1 MLTEKYLLS
10 TIKVFMIIKSATF
23 VISSTDYKKC
33 PQADI
38 PEYAFIGRSNVG
50 KSSLINYLTSHKGLA
65 KASDKPGKT
74 QLINHFIIN
83 ETEAP
88 WYLVDLPGYGFAHVS
103 KSIKQEWNKF
113 LTEYILKR
121 KNLLCLF
128 VLIDS
133 RLEPQEID
141 MQFMEW
147 LARNEIPF
155 VMVFTKTDKITPGEL
170 KKNISTYNKVMLGTW
185 EELPKQFLTSSAA
198 NKGKRAIL
206 HFIEETNK
214 IMEGTIEFNIME
226 FEQYYEK

>member
-1 MLTEKYLLS
+1 MK
-10 TIKVFMIIKSATF
+10 IKSATF
-23 VISSTDYKKC
+23 VLSSTDYKKC
-33 PQADI
+33 PQVDI

-50 KSSLINYLTSHKGLA
+50 KSSLINYLTSLKGLA
-65 KASDKPGKT
+65 KSSDKPGKT

-103 KSIKQEWNKF
+103 KSKKEEWNKF

-133 RLEPQEID
+133 RHEPQKID
-141 MQFMEW
+141 IQFMEW
-147 LARNEIPF
+147 LADNEIPF
-155 VMVFTKTDKITPGEL
+155 VMVFTKTDKLTAGQL
-170 KKNISTYNKVMLGTW
+170 KKNISAYNKLMLVTW

-198 NKGKRAIL
+198 DKGKQEIL
-206 HFIEETNK
+206 HFIGETNK
-214 IMEGTIEFNIME
+214 IMV
-226 FEQYYEK
+226 

>member
-1 MLTEKYLLS
+1 M
-10 TIKVFMIIKSATF
+10 
-23 VISSTDYKKC
+23 SSTDYKKC
-33 PQADI
+33 PQVDI

-50 KSSLINYLTSHKGLA
+50 KSSLINYLTNIKGLA
-65 KASDKPGKT
+65 KTSDKPGKT

-88 WYLVDLPGYGFAHVS
+88 WYLVDLPGFGFASVS
-103 KSIKQEWNKF
+103 KSKKEEWNKF

-147 LARNEIPF
+147 LANNEIPF
-155 VMVFTKTDKITPGEL
+155 VMVFTKTDKLTAGQL
-170 KKNISTYNKVMLGTW
+170 LKNISTYNKVMMVTW

-198 NKGKRAIL
+198 DKGKQEIL
-206 HFIEETNK
+206 HFIKETNK
-214 IMEGTIEFNIME
+214 IMV
-226 FEQYYEK
+226 

>member
-1 MLTEKYLLS
+1 MK
-10 TIKVFMIIKSATF
+10 IKSATF
-23 VISSTDYKKC
+23 VMSNTDYKKC
-33 PQADI
+33 PQVDI

-50 KSSLINYLTSHKGLA
+50 KSSLINYLTNIKGLA

-88 WYLVDLPGYGFAHVS
+88 WYLVDLPGYGFASVS
-103 KSIKQEWNKF
+103 KSKKEEWNNF

-147 LARNEIPF
+147 LANNEIPF
-155 VMVFTKTDKITPGEL
+155 VMVFTKTDKLTAGQL
-170 KKNISTYNKVMLGTW
+170 LKNISTYNKVMMVTW

-198 NKGKRAIL
+198 DKGKQEIL
-206 HFIEETNK
+206 HFIKETNK
-214 IMEGTIEFNIME
+214 IMV
-226 FEQYYEK
+226 

>member
-1 MLTEKYLLS
+1 MK
-10 TIKVFMIIKSATF
+10 IKSATF
-23 VISSTDYKKC
+23 VMSNTDYKKC
-33 PQADI
+33 PQVDI

-50 KSSLINYLTSHKGLA
+50 KSSLINYLTNIKGLA

-103 KSIKQEWNKF
+103 KSKKQEWNKF

-128 VLIDS
+128 VLVDS

-147 LARNEIPF
+147 LANNEIPF
-155 VMVFTKTDKITPGEL
+155 VMVFTKTDKLTPAQL
-170 KKNISTYNKVMLGTW
+170 KKNISAYNKVMLGTW
-185 EELPKQFLTSSAA
+185 EELPKQFQTSSTAD
-198 NKGKRAIL
+198 KGKQEIL
-206 HFIEETNK
+206 HFIKETNK
-214 IMEGTIEFNIME
+214 IMV
-226 FEQYYEK
+226 

>member
-1 MLTEKYLLS
+1 MK
-10 TIKVFMIIKSATF
+10 IKSATF
-23 VISSTDYKKC
+23 VMSSTDYKKC
-33 PQADI
+33 PQVDI

-50 KSSLINYLTSHKGLA
+50 KSSLINYLTSLKGLA

-88 WYLVDLPGYGFAHVS
+88 WYLVDLPGYGFASVS
-103 KSIKQEWNKF
+103 KSKKEEWNTF

-133 RLEPQEID
+133 RLEPQKID

-147 LARNEIPF
+147 LADNEIPF
-155 VMVFTKTDKITPGEL
+155 IMVFTKTDKLTARQL
-170 KKNISTYNKVMLGTW
+170 MKNISNYNKVMLGTW

-198 NKGKRAIL
+198 NKGKQEIL

-214 IMEGTIEFNIME
+214 IMV
-226 FEQYYEK
+226 

>member
-1 MLTEKYLLS
+1 MK
-10 TIKVFMIIKSATF
+10 IKSATF
-23 VISSTDYKKC
+23 VMSNTDYKKC
-33 PQADI
+33 PQVDI

-50 KSSLINYLTSHKGLA
+50 KSSLINYLTNIKGLA

-103 KSIKQEWNKF
+103 KSKKEEWNNF

-147 LARNEIPF
+147 LANNEIPF
-155 VMVFTKTDKITPGEL
+155 VMVFTKTDKLTAGQL
-170 KKNISTYNKVMLGTW
+170 LKNISTYNKVMMVTW

-198 NKGKRAIL
+198 DKGKQEIL
-206 HFIEETNK
+206 HFIKETNK
-214 IMEGTIEFNIME
+214 IMV
-226 FEQYYEK
+226 

>member
-1 MLTEKYLLS
+1 M
-10 TIKVFMIIKSATF
+10 
-23 VISSTDYKKC
+23 SSTDYKKC
-33 PQADI
+33 PQVDI

-50 KSSLINYLTSHKGLA
+50 KSSLINYLTSLKGLA
-65 KASDKPGKT
+65 KTSDKPGKT

-88 WYLVDLPGYGFAHVS
+88 WYLVDLPGFGFASVS
-103 KSIKQEWNKF
+103 KSKKEEWNKF

-141 MQFMEW
+141 IQFMEW
-147 LARNEIPF
+147 LANNEIPF
-155 VMVFTKTDKITPGEL
+155 VMVFTKTDKLTARQL
-170 KKNISTYNKVMLGTW
+170 MKNISTYNKVMLGTW

-198 NKGKRAIL
+198 NKGKQEIL

-214 IMEGTIEFNIME
+214 IMGYISGSERA
-226 FEQYYEK
+226 

>member
-1 MLTEKYLLS
+1 MK
-10 TIKVFMIIKSATF
+10 IKSATF
-23 VISSTDYKKC
+23 VMSNTDYKKC
-33 PQADI
+33 PQVDI

-50 KSSLINYLTSHKGLA
+50 KSSLINYLTSLKGLA
-65 KASDKPGKT
+65 KTSDKPGKT

-88 WYLVDLPGYGFAHVS
+88 WYLVDLPGFGFASVS
-103 KSIKQEWNKF
+103 KSKKEEWNKF

-141 MQFMEW
+141 IQFMEW
-147 LARNEIPF
+147 LANNEIPF
-155 VMVFTKTDKITPGEL
+155 VMVFTKTDKLTARQL
-170 KKNISTYNKVMLGTW
+170 MKNISAYNKVMLGTW

-198 NKGKRAIL
+198 NKGKQELL

-214 IMEGTIEFNIME
+214 IMEYIGGSERT
-226 FEQYYEK
+226 

>member
-1 MLTEKYLLS
+1 M
-10 TIKVFMIIKSATF
+10 
-23 VISSTDYKKC
+23 SSTDYKKC
-33 PQADI
+33 PQVDI

-50 KSSLINYLTSHKGLA
+50 KSSLINYLTGLKGLA
-65 KASDKPGKT
+65 KTSDKPGKT

-88 WYLVDLPGYGFAHVS
+88 WYLVDLPGFGFASVS
-103 KSIKQEWNKF
+103 KSKKEEWNKF

-141 MQFMEW
+141 IQFMEW
-147 LARNEIPF
+147 LANNEIPF
-155 VMVFTKTDKITPGEL
+155 VMVFTKTDKLTARQL
-170 KKNISTYNKVMLGTW
+170 MKNISAYNKVMLGTW

-198 NKGKRAIL
+198 DKGKQEIL
-206 HFIEETNK
+206 HFIKETNK
-214 IMEGTIEFNIME
+214 IMV
-226 FEQYYEK
+226 

>member
-1 MLTEKYLLS
+1 MK
-10 TIKVFMIIKSATF
+10 IKSATF
-23 VISSTDYKKC
+23 VMSNTDYKKC
-33 PQADI
+33 PQVDI

-50 KSSLINYLTSHKGLA
+50 KSSLINYLTNIKGLA

-103 KSIKQEWNKF
+103 KSKKEEWNNF

-147 LARNEIPF
+147 LANNEIPF
-155 VMVFTKTDKITPGEL
+155 VMVFTKTDKLTARQL
-170 KKNISTYNKVMLGTW
+170 MKNISTYNKVMMVTW

-198 NKGKRAIL
+198 DKGKQEIL
-206 HFIEETNK
+206 HFIKETNK
-214 IMEGTIEFNIME
+214 IMV
-226 FEQYYEK
+226 

>member
-1 MLTEKYLLS
+1 MK
-10 TIKVFMIIKSATF
+10 IKSAAF
-23 VISSTDYKKC
+23 VLSSTDYKKC
-33 PQADI
+33 PQVDI

-50 KSSLINYLTSHKGLA
+50 KSSLINYLTSLKGLA

-88 WYLVDLPGYGFAHVS
+88 WYLVDLPGYGFASVS
-103 KSIKQEWNKF
+103 KSKKEEWNNF

-128 VLIDS
+128 VLIDA

-147 LARNEIPF
+147 LANNEIPF
-155 VMVFTKTDKITPGEL
+155 VMIFTKTDKLTARQLI
-170 KKNISTYNKVMLGTW
+170 KNISTYNKVMMVTW

-198 NKGKRAIL
+198 DKGKQEIL

-214 IMEGTIEFNIME
+214 IIMV
-226 FEQYYEK
+226 

>member
-1 MLTEKYLLS
+1 MS
-10 TIKVFMIIKSATF
+10 N
-23 VISSTDYKKC
+23 TDYKKC
-33 PQADI
+33 PQVDI

-50 KSSLINYLTSHKGLA
+50 KSSLINYLTNIKGLA

-88 WYLVDLPGYGFAHVS
+88 WYLVDLPGYGFASVS
-103 KSIKQEWNKF
+103 KSKKEEWNNF

-147 LARNEIPF
+147 LANNEIPF
-155 VMVFTKTDKITPGEL
+155 VMVFTKTDKLTARQL
-170 KKNISTYNKVMLGTW
+170 MKNISTYNKVMMVTW

-198 NKGKRAIL
+198 DKGKQEIL
-206 HFIEETNK
+206 HFIKETNK
-214 IMEGTIEFNIME
+214 IMV
-226 FEQYYEK
+226 

>member
-1 MLTEKYLLS
+1 MTPMK
-10 TIKVFMIIKSATF
+10 IKSATF
-23 VISSTDYKKC
+23 VKSSTDYKKC

-38 PEYAFIGRSNVG
+38 PEHAFIGRSNVG

-83 ETEAP
+83 EAEAP

-103 KSIKQEWNKF
+103 KSIKKEWNKF

-128 VLIDS
+128 VLVDS
-133 RLEPQEID
+133 RHEPQEID

-147 LARNEIPF
+147 LAGNEIPF
-155 VMVFTKTDKITPGEL
+155 VMVFTKTDKLTAGQL
-170 KKNISTYNKVMLGTW
+170 KKNISAYNKVMLGTW

-198 NKGKRAIL
+198 NKGKQAIL

-214 IMEGTIEFNIME
+214 IMDGTIEFNIME

>member
-1 MLTEKYLLS
+1 MK
-10 TIKVFMIIKSATF
+10 IKSATF
-23 VISSTDYKKC
+23 VMSSADYKKC
-33 PQADI
+33 PQVDI

-50 KSSLINYLTSHKGLA
+50 KSSLINYLTSLKGLA
-65 KASDKPGKT
+65 KTSDKPGKT

-88 WYLVDLPGYGFAHVS
+88 WYLVDLPGFGFASVS
-103 KSIKQEWNKF
+103 KSKKEEWNKF

-141 MQFMEW
+141 IQFMEW
-147 LARNEIPF
+147 LANNEIPF
-155 VMVFTKTDKITPGEL
+155 VMVFTKTDKLTARQL
-170 KKNISTYNKVMLGTW
+170 MKNISAYNKVMLGTW

-198 NKGKRAIL
+198 NKGKQEIL

-214 IMEGTIEFNIME
+214 IMGNSSP
-226 FEQYYEK
+226 QRRKDAEKI

>member
-1 MLTEKYLLS
+1 MT
-10 TIKVFMIIKSATF
+10 TIKVFMKIKSATF
-23 VISSTDYKKC
+23 VKSSTDYKKC
-33 PQADI
+33 PQVDI

-50 KSSLINYLTSHKGLA
+50 KSSLINYLTSLKGLA

-103 KSIKQEWNKF
+103 KSKKQEWNKF

-141 MQFMEW
+141 IQFMEW
-147 LARNEIPF
+147 LANNEIPF
-155 VMVFTKTDKITPGEL
+155 VMVFTKTDILTSGQL
-170 KKNISTYNKVMLGTW
+170 MKNISVYNKVMLGTW

-198 NKGKRAIL
+198 NKGKREIL
-206 HFIEETNK
+206 HFIDETNK
-214 IMEGTIEFNIME
+214 IMEYINGSERA
-226 FEQYYEK
+226 